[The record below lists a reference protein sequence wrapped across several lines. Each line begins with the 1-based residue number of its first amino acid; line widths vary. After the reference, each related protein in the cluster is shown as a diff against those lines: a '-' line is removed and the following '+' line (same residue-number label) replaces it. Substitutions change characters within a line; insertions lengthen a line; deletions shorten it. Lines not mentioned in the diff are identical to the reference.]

1 MAGWSSLAGSVVE
14 THAGEDALRSS
25 ARRQVEGA
33 TAPTFEEV
41 AAFVREETGFCGP
54 LTEATSLQW
63 DIGLS
68 GDDVDT
74 FLTAYAKRFGVD
86 LSGYLWYFHT
96 EDEGLNLGE
105 LFFPPPNVRVREIP
119 ITVGM
124 LHAFAQLSRWAV
136 EYPQHKLPQSRWD
149 IRLNQLLVL
158 GALCFLVLVTV
169 RGCVS

>member
-1 MAGWSSLAGSVVE
+1 V
-14 THAGEDALRSS
+14 
-25 ARRQVEGA
+25 
-33 TAPTFEEV
+33 PTFHEV
-41 AAFVREETGFCGP
+41 AVFVREETGFRGP

-68 GDDVDT
+68 GYDMDT

-96 EDEGLNLGE
+96 EEEGLNLGG
-105 LFFPPPNVRVREIP
+105 LFFPPPNARVREIP

-124 LHAFAQLSRWAV
+124 LHGFAQLSRWAV
-136 EYPQHKLPQSRWD
+136 EYPQHELPLSRWD
-149 IRLNQLLVL
+149 IRLNQLFVV
-158 GALCFLVLVTV
+158 GILCGIVLVTV